1 MPRKT
6 RPSAKEIANLKPIHS
21 SERARKLQA
30 LGLKKRM
37 ENKDRKK
44 LLLDDI
50 REVVTAEIAVPK
62 ALYDSLKELNVPIQR
77 KDTIDKVVFYRALL
91 RAIKDG
97 NADQL
102 LKIAEFAGMKFTEE
116 ETPASTMT
124 PDTELMLS
132 TLFAQGR
139 KVEPKQPESASTDEA
154 ANGEDGAAKTEGA
167 SGTHAAEPSIT
178 VFSGLG

>member
-1 MPRKT
+1 M
-6 RPSAKEIANLKPIHS
+6 
-21 SERARKLQA
+21 
-30 LGLKKRM
+30 KKRL

-91 RAIKDG
+91 RAIKEG

-116 ETPASTMT
+116 ETQTSTMT

-139 KVEPKQPESASTDEA
+139 KVEPKQPEAV
-154 ANGEDGAAKTEGA
+154 NGADGAAKKEGA
-167 SGTHAAEPSIT
+167 GETNDAEPSIT